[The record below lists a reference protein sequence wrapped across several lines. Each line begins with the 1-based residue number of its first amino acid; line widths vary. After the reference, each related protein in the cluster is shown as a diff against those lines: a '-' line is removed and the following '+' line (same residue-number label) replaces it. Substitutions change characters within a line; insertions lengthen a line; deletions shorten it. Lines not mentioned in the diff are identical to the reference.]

1 MDCTLQLKVANSIA
15 FTECEVFF
23 VQKVLVQDYNSFIR
37 TIKEKVVFVNV
48 LDGEE
53 KIIHEDDE
61 GTFVSLKKDRDSVT
75 EMLRC
80 PKHVKD
86 TDFKR
91 LKVVY
96 MTVNTPIKS
105 PATK

>member
-15 FTECEVFF
+15 FTECEAFF
-23 VQKVLVQDYNSFIR
+23 IQKALAQDCNSFIR

-53 KIIHEDDE
+53 KILYEDDE

-80 PKHVKD
+80 AKHVKNR
-86 TDFKR
+86 DFKR
-91 LKVVY
+91 PKVV
-96 MTVNTPIKS
+96 
-105 PATK
+105 